1 MDNNSGVTGFIG
13 GSAPGQLIS
22 TPITWPE
29 PKVAFRKSTNEIEGK
44 LWFEMDVS
52 EADTIVIIHEGKKVE
67 MDKKDFL
74 QRIGL
79 EW

>member
-1 MDNNSGVTGFIG
+1 MDNNSGRTEFIG
-13 GSAPGQLIS
+13 GPVPGQLIS
-22 TPITWPE
+22 TPIIWPE
-29 PKVAFRKSTNEIEGK
+29 PKVEFRKSTNEIEGK

-74 QRIGL
+74 QRMGL